1 MKIVADMHIPAL
13 ADYFSHQGELVTK
26 PGRAITAADVK
37 EADILIVRSITRVNA
52 DLLAG
57 SRVKFVGSVTA
68 GDDHVD
74 KAWLDAHQIN
84 YAFAAGFNAPP
95 VADYVVSVVA
105 TMQRK
110 RYLSPKSFKAAV
122 IGVGH
127 VGKLVAE
134 RLKLLGA
141 EVILCDPLRAEAESD
156 FASTPLEQITDCDFI
171 SLHVPLTKDTAYPT
185 YHFIDDNF
193 LSRQTAGC
201 ILVNASR
208 GAVMSNE
215 ALLKA
220 GAHLHWCFDVWEHE
234 PAIDKLILS
243 RADIATPHIAGYSV
257 QSKLRGIKMIY
268 EALVQHGLIENSAI
282 PLAQPT
288 QTLSFAGEQHHWQDV
303 VLGVFNPLIMT
314 AMMRTTLLSAENI
327 GPLFDE
333 MRAKFNYR
341 HEFSGTY
348 IKELS
353 ITNDERQ
360 LLIDLGFQ
368 FCC

>member
-13 ADYFSHQGELVTK
+13 ADYFAHQGELVTK
-26 PGRAITAADVK
+26 SGRAITALDVK
-37 EADILIVRSITRVNA
+37 DADILIVRSITPVNA
-52 DLLAG
+52 ALLAG

-74 KAWLDAHQIN
+74 KVWLEANQID
-84 YAFAAGFNAPP
+84 YAFAVGFNAPP

-110 RYLSPKSFKAAV
+110 KYLSQKSFKAAV

-127 VGKLVAE
+127 VGKLVAA

-141 EVILCDPLRAEAESD
+141 EIILCDPLRAEVEPD
-156 FASTPLEQITDCDFI
+156 FISTPIEEIADCDLV
-171 SLHVPLTKDTAYPT
+171 SLHVPLTLRGAHPT
-185 YHFIDDNF
+185 YHFIDEAF
-193 LSRQTAGC
+193 LSRQSAGC
-201 ILVNASR
+201 VLINASR
-208 GAVMSNE
+208 GAIMKNE

-220 GAHLHWCFDVWEHE
+220 GAHLHWCLDVWEHE
-234 PAIDKLILS
+234 PKIDQVILS

-268 EALVQHGLIENSAI
+268 ETLVSKNRIEDRAGI
-282 PLAQPT
+282 PAQPT
-288 QTLSFAGEQHHWQDV
+288 QTLSFAGDKHHWQDV

-314 AMMRTTLLSAENI
+314 AMMRTTLLSVENV

-333 MRAKFNYR
+333 MRAKFDYR
-341 HEFSGTY
+341 HEFSATH
-348 IKELS
+348 IQELA
-353 ITNDERQ
+353 IADDEKQ

-368 FCC
+368 FC